1 MAAQSLDLVVSSL
14 SRSSLLRIS
23 AQALMKW
30 HRERAAK
37 RVSFTWDCTTH
48 HLRYLISMGCFNL
61 RLNIRGLDR
70 QPYPFRNRNIV
81 AEVRLVEIGWEC

>member
-30 HRERAAK
+30 HRERAAE
-37 RVSFTWDCTTH
+37 RVSFTW
-48 HLRYLISMGCFNL
+48 
-61 RLNIRGLDR
+61 LNIRGLDR